1 MEYPVTG
8 LHHITLCAGGAQE
21 DIDFMTQVIGQRLIK
36 QTVLFDGRYAHYHLY
51 YSNANAEPG
60 SVLTTFPY
68 NRVKGRQG
76 SGQVEASAYTVPAGT
91 LKFWLDQLTRH
102 KVENGGAQERFGRQ
116 FIRFRHPS
124 GLQMEVIEDS
134 ADKRVGWTTEEIS
147 ADVSMR
153 GFHGPVLSVRE
164 TAETERFFV
173 DALGFR
179 KKGVDGAYTL
189 FEIGKGGAN
198 CSVTLF
204 HEPDRP
210 AGSWTFGAGTAHHL
224 ALNVPT
230 DDDLTAQKGLYDE
243 LGYTDCS
250 EIKDRLYFH
259 SIYCRCPGGILVECA
274 ATAPGGFA
282 RDEPFTQLGTSLLL
296 PPWFEARRGEIEAM
310 LEPIRIPESNWGT
323 TAAHRQQ
330 TCRGARPRSLFQPR
344 KNKLTAKRRSPC
356 HCLSLPPSGNKAHN
370 RAGSFSDSFRTSLRP
385 GQSSS

>member
-36 QTVLFDGRYAHYHLY
+36 QTVLFDGRFAHYHLY

-76 SGQVEASAYTVPAGT
+76 SGQVEASAYTVPKGT

-102 KVENGGAQERFGRQ
+102 KVENGGVQERFGQQ

-134 ADKRVGWTTEEIS
+134 ADKRVGWTTEEIG

-224 ALNVPT
+224 ALNVAT
-230 DDDLTAQKGLYDE
+230 DEDLAAQKALYDE

-250 EIKDRLYFH
+250 EIKDRNYFH

-296 PPWFEARRGEIEAM
+296 PPWFEARRAEIEAM
-310 LEPIRIPESNWGT
+310 LEPIRIPESNWGAG
-323 TAAHRQQ
+323 AAAPVANVSR
-330 TCRGARPRSLFQPR
+330 
-344 KNKLTAKRRSPC
+344 
-356 HCLSLPPSGNKAHN
+356 
-370 RAGSFSDSFRTSLRP
+370 RTSAEFIP
-385 GQSSS
+385 AGQK